1 LPRFSRAH
9 QDKSMTMMM
18 SERDPTCIGRVRHVL
33 GSSVTVALDP
43 DLAGVSPIYRG
54 KLQSVGQIG
63 SIVRFPQ
70 GLIDLIG
77 SVTLV
82 GIAELA
88 PSLPPVE
95 NVQVGERW
103 LKVQLLGEVDSLD
116 HFQRGVGSYPGL
128 DDPVHFATPDD
139 LGRVFPSERPGL
151 LKFGSLSSA
160 PAIPVCLD
168 AAKLVLR
175 HTAVVGSTGAGK
187 TSAVAELLQNL
198 IAGDWPGANVIVIDP
213 HGEYARAIGSKGS
226 VRSVLNPEKQLRVPF
241 WALRAEDV
249 LKAFTGVSI
258 SKTTLKRFSEFVAK
272 ARVDF
277 VKEANWLDLDPAAV
291 TADTPVP
298 FDIREVWHRLDF
310 ENRETRDEKGDPST
324 VRIEEKGDPK
334 KLKATRFVPYKPAG
348 EKPNRG
354 PNYEDHGRIPELLRL
369 ALENPDFAFLQQP
382 EATPSGK
389 DPLSIAMG
397 EWLGGESAISV
408 LDFSGV
414 PTEVADLA
422 IGVVLDLLFELAL
435 RSEVGGPGVGRPRPV
450 LFVLEEAHRY
460 LNDED
465 ANDVTARAAG
475 RITREGRKYGVGLL
489 MVTQRPSELPETA
502 LAQCGTLIALRL
514 TNGKDQGQI
523 RSALPDNVTGLAD
536 VLPSLRTGEAVVS
549 GEAIVLPVRTT
560 IDEPDPY
567 PEAEDPG
574 LESWRKK
581 QGVPDLAA
589 ALAKWRGIYDAGK
602 KQKKATK
609 RKANA

>member
-1 LPRFSRAH
+1 
-9 QDKSMTMMM
+9 M
-18 SERDPTCIGRVRHVL
+18 SETDPTCIGRVRHVL

-43 DLAGVSPIYRG
+43 DLAGIAPIYRG

-77 SVTLV
+77 AVTLV
-82 GIAELA
+82 GIAELTPA
-88 PSLPPVE
+88 LPPVE

-103 LKVQLLGEVDSLD
+103 LRVQLLGEIDSLD

-128 DDPVHFATPDD
+128 DDPVHFATPED
-139 LGRVFPSERPGL
+139 LGRVFPDDQPGL

-168 AAKLVLR
+168 PARLVLR

-187 TSAVAELLQNL
+187 TSAVAELLQDL
-198 IAGDWPGANVIVIDP
+198 TDGDWPGANVVVIDP
-213 HGEYARAIGSKGS
+213 HGEYARAIGDKGS
-226 VRSVLNPEKQLRVPF
+226 VRSVLDPNRQLRVPY
-241 WALRAEDV
+241 WALSAADI

-258 SKTTLKRFSEFVAK
+258 GKTTVKRFSEFVAK
-272 ARVDF
+272 ARVAF
-277 VKEANWLDLDPAAV
+277 VEESSWLDLDPSAI

-298 FDIREVWHRLDF
+298 FDIREVWHQLDF
-310 ENRETRDEKGDPST
+310 ENRETRDEKGEPNT
-324 VRIEEKGDPK
+324 VRIERKGDPRQ
-334 KLKATRFVPYKPAG
+334 LKPTSFVPYKPAG
-348 EKPNRG
+348 GKPSRG

-382 EATPSGK
+382 EADPKGE
-389 DPLSIAMG
+389 DPLRTAMT
-397 EWLGGESAISV
+397 EWLGEDSAISV

-414 PTEVADLA
+414 PTGVADLA

-435 RSEVGGPGVGRPRPV
+435 RSKKDGPGIGRPRPI

-460 LNDED
+460 LNGED
-465 ANDVTARAAG
+465 ANYLTARAAG
-475 RITREGRKYGVGLL
+475 RIAREGRKYGVGLL

-536 VLPSLRTGEAVVS
+536 VLSSLRTGEAVVS

-567 PEAEDPG
+567 PEAEDPE
-574 LESWRKK
+574 LQSWRE
-581 QGVPDLAA
+581 QASVPDLAP
-589 ALAKWRGIYDAGK
+589 ALAKWRGLYDSPKPSKKGK
-602 KQKKATK
+602 
-609 RKANA
+609 

>member
-1 LPRFSRAH
+1 
-9 QDKSMTMMM
+9 M
-18 SERDPTCIGRVRHVL
+18 SEADPTCIGRVRHVL
-33 GSSVTVALDP
+33 GSNVTVALDEE
-43 DLAGVSPIYRG
+43 LAGVEPIYRG

-70 GLIDLIG
+70 GLVDLIG
-77 SVTLV
+77 AVTLV
-82 GIAELA
+82 GIAELSPA
-88 PSLPPVE
+88 LPPVE

-116 HFQRGVGSYPGL
+116 KFQRGVGSYPGL
-128 DDPVHFATPDD
+128 DDPVHFATPAD
-139 LGRVFPSERPGL
+139 LGRVFPAEEPGL

-187 TSAVAELLQNL
+187 TSAVAELLQSL
-198 IAGDWPGANVIVIDP
+198 VAGGWPGANVVVIDP
-213 HGEYARAIGSKGS
+213 HGEYARAIGEKGS
-226 VRSVLNPEKQLRVPF
+226 VRSVLNPKKQLRVPY
-241 WALRAEDV
+241 WALGAEDI
-249 LKAFTGVSI
+249 LKIFTGVSI
-258 SKTTLKRFSEFVAK
+258 GKTTLKRWSEFVAE
-272 ARVDF
+272 ARVKF
-277 VKEANWLDLDPAAV
+277 VEEATWLDLDPIAV

-298 FDIREVWHRLDF
+298 FDIREVWHQLDF

-324 VRIEEKGDPK
+324 VRVQEKGDPK
-334 KLKATRFVPYKPAG
+334 KLKPTRFVPYKPAG
-348 EKPNRG
+348 GKPSQG
-354 PNYEDHGRIPELLRL
+354 PDYENHGRVPELLRL

-382 EATPSGK
+382 EADPKGE
-389 DPLSIAMG
+389 DPLRLAMV
-397 EWLGGESAISV
+397 EWLGEKSAISV

-414 PTEVADLA
+414 PTGVADLA
-422 IGVVLDLLFELAL
+422 IGVVLELLFELAL
-435 RSEVGGPGVGRPRPV
+435 RSEEKGPGIGRPRPV

-460 LNDED
+460 LSDKD
-465 ANDVTARAAG
+465 ANEVTARAAS
-475 RITREGRKYGVGLL
+475 RIAREGRKYGVGLL

-536 VLPSLRTGEAVVS
+536 ILPSLRTGEAVVS

-567 PEAEDPG
+567 PKAEDPE
-574 LESWRKK
+574 LTSWRKDT
-581 QGVPDLAA
+581 GIPDLTP
-589 ALAKWRGIYDAGK
+589 ALAKWRGLYDPK
-602 KQKKATK
+602 KKAK
-609 RKANA
+609 KKKKGKAND